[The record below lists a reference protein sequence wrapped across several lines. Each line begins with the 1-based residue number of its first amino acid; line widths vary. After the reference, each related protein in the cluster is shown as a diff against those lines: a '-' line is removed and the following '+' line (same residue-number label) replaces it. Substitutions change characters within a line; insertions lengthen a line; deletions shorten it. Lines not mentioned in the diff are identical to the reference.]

1 VKANASSKFDK
12 AVEWIGSIVLVGIIL
27 WWWGAMPVR
36 LVQPTMWGVLATLP
50 GIVGLVTHFAVVL
63 PRFRAQR
70 QTVEDYRRFCKGFND
85 WWLAT
90 GWPEKLAAA
99 GYSATSVK
107 QELGVK
113 VISVADDD
121 DALDSAR
128 PSTVAAVWSAVIL
141 TVIFEIAATVAYAGP
156 GEWQGAHWPID
167 DKNVGY
173 PGFIFAALGAFVS
186 VMWRMI
192 NRINANA
199 LTSRFLFTASLRATI
214 AIAVGMVAA
223 HVDLFGL
230 NKSVDVAATFKAAL
244 FFLIGLFTDWALNA
258 MRTRA
263 RSVFNQANDPCDRLP
278 LCFIDG
284 LDDGVID
291 ILDELGIWDVQH
303 LATSEPGELTIRT
316 LYPFNRII
324 DWIDQA
330 ILISYLRR
338 NIADARLFGITGAI
352 DMATLFDYTLGPPEV
367 KKKAEA
373 ILDAFSKKVGM
384 SRESIDLIC
393 TNLWF
398 DYTVAQ
404 LYFFWQHLRQDI
416 PAPTPAA

>member
-1 VKANASSKFDK
+1 MKAKRFDK
-12 AVEWIGSIVLVGIIL
+12 SVDWIGTIALVLIIG
-27 WWWGAMPVR
+27 WWSWKNPVR

-50 GIVGLVTHFAVVL
+50 GIVSVVTHFAVVL

-70 QTVEDYRRFCKGFND
+70 KIVEDYRDFCKDFD
-85 WWLAT
+85 KWWLTA
-90 GWPEKLAAA
+90 GWPEKLAAVGYGEEARKSA
-99 GYSATSVK
+99 GSM
-107 QELGVK
+107 K
-113 VISVADDD
+113 VRTGLDDEI
-121 DALDSAR
+121 LDSLG
-128 PSTVAAVWSAVIL
+128 PSTVATVWAAVIL
-141 TVIFEIAATVAYAGP
+141 TVIFEIAATVAYNGP
-156 GEWQGAHWPID
+156 DTWECAHWPIGG
-167 DKNVGY
+167 DKVGY

-199 LTSRFLFTASLRATI
+199 LTSRFLFTASLRATV
-214 AIAVGMVAA
+214 AMAVGMVAA
-223 HVDLFGL
+223 QVDLFGL
-230 NKSVDVAATFKAAL
+230 NKGNNDPASTFKAAL
-244 FFLIGLFTDWALNA
+244 FFLIGLFTDWALSS
-258 MRTRA
+258 MRVRA
-263 RSVFNQANDPCDRLP
+263 RSVFNQPNDPSDRMP
-278 LCFIDG
+278 LSFIDG
-284 LDDGVID
+284 VDDGVID

-303 LATSEPGELTIRT
+303 LATSEPGELTIRM

-352 DMATLFDYTLGPPEV
+352 DMAMLFDYYTLGSPEI
-367 KKKAEA
+367 KKNANA
-373 ILDAFSKKVGM
+373 ILDALSKKVGM

-404 LYFFWQHLRQDI
+404 LYHFWQHMQHDV
-416 PAPTPAA
+416 PVKPSAE